1 MNKVAIIR
9 IIVKAYFFGAI
20 AISFVHL
27 IEAARKGG
35 LTGYEAVTVP
45 FMIDGIAIIG
55 MIMRGHGFNKATREL
70 GFKVQI
76 GAGALSLAGN
86 VYAAHNVGGGGLR
99 LRHRLPLRLLGVA
112 ERQRAGGRHPAEALT
127 NRECEPPLGEA
138 FSMGLMH
145 TCKQVGIPCYHF
157 ALRKWREDA
166 RQPRCNDPRYR

>member
-86 VYAAHNVGGGGLR
+86 VYAAHNVGGGGAVYGFAIVFLF
-99 LRHRLPLRLLGVA
+99 V
-112 ERQRAGGRHPAEALT
+112 
-127 NRECEPPLGEA
+127 
-138 FSMGLMH
+138 FSEWLSDNV
-145 TCKQVGIPCYHF
+145 QAVGTR
-157 ALRKWREDA
+157 RKR
-166 RQPRCNDPRYR
+166 